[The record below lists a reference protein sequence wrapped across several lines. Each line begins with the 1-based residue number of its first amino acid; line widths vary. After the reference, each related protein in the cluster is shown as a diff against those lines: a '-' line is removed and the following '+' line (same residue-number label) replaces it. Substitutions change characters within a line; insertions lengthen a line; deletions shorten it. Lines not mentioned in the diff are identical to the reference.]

1 MKKTIL
7 FASILTF
14 VCQSSVYSSAE
25 YISSNIMNNN
35 AVIVP
40 NNATINQI
48 APKIVDKSNIL
59 ITVTKIPQN
68 GESSLIYT
76 GTLDGFSEGILNGI
90 DFFVVDAAIIFD
102 WETDDTYIIK
112 KVNDLIQEQI
122 KPELNDFN
130 NIDIDNN
137 TVQSTTTS
145 SDVGVIEYDIEY
157 EIINDES
164 VSMDIDYNVFNS
176 GTEFEN
182 VTLIA
187 ALYEDNKLCNIEI
200 KQLNVGT
207 MNSNSENITLQLPS
221 DRDRYSVKLMVWDS
235 IGAMKPLGNVKRIV
249 DLDEYTREKILY
261 ITADADVNFN
271 IFMNSSNAK
280 GANNQSTHT
289 IEYDATKISP
299 IDLCGLTYEKELTTT
314 EVQNTNI
321 IINDVDTV
329 LGKIEYKFNLQ
340 DGRNTGITNL
350 VKFKTITDI
359 TNEVLTY
366 TIQ

>member
-7 FASILTF
+7 FASILAF
-14 VCQSSVYSSAE
+14 LCQSSVYSSAE
-25 YISSNIMNNN
+25 HLSSKTMNSENT
-35 AVIVP
+35 
-40 NNATINQI
+40 TIGQI
-48 APKIVDKSNIL
+48 APKTNNKSNIL
-59 ITVTKIPQN
+59 ITVIKTRQN
-68 GESSLIYT
+68 GESSVIYT
-76 GTLDGFSEGILNGI
+76 GTLGGFADGTLNDINLSE
-90 DFFVVDAAIIFD
+90 VDAVILFD
-102 WETDDTYIIK
+102 WEIDDTYIIK

-130 NIDIDNN
+130 NTDIDNN
-137 TVQSTTTS
+137 TVQSNITRS
-145 SDVGVIEYDIEY
+145 NVGIIEYDVEY

-164 VSMDIDYNVFNS
+164 ISMEIDYNIFNGGS
-176 GTEFEN
+176 ESEN

-187 ALYEDNKLCNIEI
+187 ALYEDNKLCDI
-200 KQLNVGT
+200 KTKQVNVNT
-207 MNSNSENITLQLPS
+207 LNSNSENITLQLP
-221 DRDRYSVKLMVWDS
+221 DERDRYSVKLMVWDS
-235 IGAMKPLGNVKRIV
+235 IGTMKPLGNTKHIV

-289 IEYDATKISP
+289 IEYDATKMSP
-299 IDLCGLTYEKELTTT
+299 TDLCGLTYEKELTTT